1 MKSIHKSRNRFIIL
15 SLVVP
20 VILLLIFVVYPS
32 VDLVA
37 MSFTSWDGVSP
48 ERPFNGIRNYIEMF
62 TKSPDLWL
70 SLRNNFIYLA
80 VHMVMI
86 PIELGIA
93 VMLNSGFKGAKL
105 VKTIAFLPFI
115 INGVG
120 MSYAF
125 SYFFSPVNGAFN
137 QILTGLGLSGW
148 ICKWLSDPAIVNFV
162 LAAVSAWRFSGYHIV
177 LFSTGLTSIPTEMM
191 EAARIDGANAWH
203 QLWRIQLPNIWLV
216 FSFVMFDCIRGT
228 LQCFD
233 IPFIMTNGGPGY
245 ASSTFTLYTIDT
257 AFKYNSFGMA
267 ATMAVAIMA
276 IVILVYVFQNVVLK
290 KCSTRR
296 RRRDEPGQMQTRA
309 VPVREISCERR
320 GGCRGCRP
328 IAGHAVHIGEN
339 TGPARLHLTHPAAR
353 SRCVELGQLCR
364 GAGREAAARG
374 SEKHR
379 RDFGGEY
386 FLQRAAGVRY
396 SLLPAAL

>member
-1 MKSIHKSRNRFIIL
+1 MKSIQKSRNLFITF
-15 SLVVP
+15 SLAVP
-20 VILLLIFVVYPS
+20 VILLALFVVYPS
-32 VDLVA
+32 VDLIA
-37 MSFTSWDGVSP
+37 MSFTSWDGLSP
-48 ERPFNGIRNYIEMF
+48 ERGFIGLRNYVDMF
-62 TKSPDLWL
+62 ANSPDLWL

-86 PIELGIA
+86 PVELAVA
-93 VMLNSGFKGAKL
+93 VMLNTRFRGAGL

-137 QILTGLGLSGW
+137 DILTGLGLEGW
-148 ICKWLSDPAIVNFV
+148 ILNWLSDPKVVNFV
-162 LAAVSAWRFSGYHIV
+162 LASVSAWRFSGYHIV

-191 EAARIDGANAWH
+191 EAARIDGANSWQ
-203 QLWRIQLPNIWLV
+203 QLWHIQLPSIWLV

-267 ATMAVAIMA
+267 ATMAVTIMV
-276 IVILVYVFQNVVLK
+276 IVVLVYLIQNLAFK
-290 KCSTRR
+290 KAFK
-296 RRRDEPGQMQTRA
+296 P
-309 VPVREISCERR
+309 
-320 GGCRGCRP
+320 
-328 IAGHAVHIGEN
+328 
-339 TGPARLHLTHPAAR
+339 
-353 SRCVELGQLCR
+353 
-364 GAGREAAARG
+364 
-374 SEKHR
+374 
-379 RDFGGEY
+379 
-386 FLQRAAGVRY
+386 
-396 SLLPAAL
+396 

>member
-1 MKSIHKSRNRFIIL
+1 MKSIRKSRNRFIVL
-15 SLVVP
+15 SLAIP
-20 VILLLIFVVYPS
+20 VILLLMFVVYPS

-37 MSFTSWDGVSP
+37 MSFTSWDGISP
-48 ERPFNGIRNYIEMF
+48 HRDFVGVGNYVDMF

-86 PIELGIA
+86 PIELSIA
-93 VMLNSGFKGAKL
+93 VMLNTKFKGTGL

-137 QILTGLGLSGW
+137 DILTSLGLSSW
-148 ICKWLSDPAIVNFV
+148 IQSWLSDPKVVNFV
-162 LAAVSAWRFSGYHIV
+162 LASVSAWRFSGYHIV
-177 LFSTGLTSIPTEMM
+177 LFSTGLTSIPTEVM
-191 EAARIDGANAWH
+191 EAARIDGANAWQ
-203 QLWRIQLPNIWLV
+203 QLWRIQLPSIWLV

-267 ATMAVAIMA
+267 STMAVAIMV
-276 IVILVYVFQNVVLK
+276 IVILVYLFQNVVLK
-290 KCSTRR
+290 KVFR
-296 RRRDEPGQMQTRA
+296 Q
-309 VPVREISCERR
+309 
-320 GGCRGCRP
+320 
-328 IAGHAVHIGEN
+328 
-339 TGPARLHLTHPAAR
+339 
-353 SRCVELGQLCR
+353 
-364 GAGREAAARG
+364 
-374 SEKHR
+374 
-379 RDFGGEY
+379 
-386 FLQRAAGVRY
+386 
-396 SLLPAAL
+396 

>member
-1 MKSIHKSRNRFIIL
+1 MKSIRKSRNRFIVL
-15 SLVVP
+15 SLAIP
-20 VILLLIFVVYPS
+20 VILLLMFVVYPS

-37 MSFTSWDGVSP
+37 MSFTSWDGISP
-48 ERPFNGIRNYIEMF
+48 YRDFVGVGNYVDMF

-86 PIELGIA
+86 PIELSIA
-93 VMLNSGFKGAKL
+93 VMLNTKFKGAGL

-137 QILTGLGLSGW
+137 DILTSLGLSSG
-148 ICKWLSDPAIVNFV
+148 IQSWLSDPKVVNFV
-162 LAAVSAWRFSGYHIV
+162 LASVSAWRFSGYHIV
-177 LFSTGLTSIPTEMM
+177 LFSTGLTSIPTEVM
-191 EAARIDGANAWH
+191 EAARIDGANARQ
-203 QLWRIQLPNIWLV
+203 QLWRIQLPSIWLV

-267 ATMAVAIMA
+267 ATMAVAIMV
-276 IVILVYVFQNVVLK
+276 IVILVYLFQNVVLK
-290 KCSTRR
+290 KVFR
-296 RRRDEPGQMQTRA
+296 Q
-309 VPVREISCERR
+309 
-320 GGCRGCRP
+320 
-328 IAGHAVHIGEN
+328 
-339 TGPARLHLTHPAAR
+339 
-353 SRCVELGQLCR
+353 
-364 GAGREAAARG
+364 
-374 SEKHR
+374 
-379 RDFGGEY
+379 
-386 FLQRAAGVRY
+386 
-396 SLLPAAL
+396 

>member
-1 MKSIHKSRNRFIIL
+1 MKSIRKSRNRFIVL
-15 SLVVP
+15 SLAIP
-20 VILLLIFVVYPS
+20 VILLLMFVVYPS

-37 MSFTSWDGVSP
+37 MSFTSWDGISP
-48 ERPFNGIRNYIEMF
+48 YRDFVGVGNYVDMF

-86 PIELGIA
+86 PIELSIA
-93 VMLNSGFKGAKL
+93 VMLNTKFKGAGL

-137 QILTGLGLSGW
+137 DILTSLGLSSW
-148 ICKWLSDPAIVNFV
+148 IQSWLSDPKVVNFV
-162 LAAVSAWRFSGYHIV
+162 LASVSAWRFSGYHIV
-177 LFSTGLTSIPTEMM
+177 LFSTGLTSIPTEVM
-191 EAARIDGANAWH
+191 EAARIDGANAWQ
-203 QLWRIQLPNIWLV
+203 QLWRIQLPSIWLV

-267 ATMAVAIMA
+267 ATMAVAIMV
-276 IVILVYVFQNVVLK
+276 IVILVYLFQNVVLK
-290 KCSTRR
+290 KVFR
-296 RRRDEPGQMQTRA
+296 Q
-309 VPVREISCERR
+309 
-320 GGCRGCRP
+320 
-328 IAGHAVHIGEN
+328 
-339 TGPARLHLTHPAAR
+339 
-353 SRCVELGQLCR
+353 
-364 GAGREAAARG
+364 
-374 SEKHR
+374 
-379 RDFGGEY
+379 
-386 FLQRAAGVRY
+386 
-396 SLLPAAL
+396 

>member
-216 FSFVMFDCIRGT
+216 FSFVMFDCIRGMR
-228 LQCFD
+228 F
-233 IPFIMTNGGPGY
+233 PFPCR
-245 ASSTFTLYTIDT
+245 AS
-257 AFKYNSFGMA
+257 
-267 ATMAVAIMA
+267 
-276 IVILVYVFQNVVLK
+276 VL
-290 KCSTRR
+290 R
-296 RRRDEPGQMQTRA
+296 
-309 VPVREISCERR
+309 
-320 GGCRGCRP
+320 
-328 IAGHAVHIGEN
+328 
-339 TGPARLHLTHPAAR
+339 
-353 SRCVELGQLCR
+353 
-364 GAGREAAARG
+364 
-374 SEKHR
+374 
-379 RDFGGEY
+379 
-386 FLQRAAGVRY
+386 
-396 SLLPAAL
+396 

>member
-1 MKSIHKSRNRFIIL
+1 MKSIRKSRNRFIVL
-15 SLVVP
+15 SLAIP
-20 VILLLIFVVYPS
+20 VILLLMFVVYPS

-37 MSFTSWDGVSP
+37 MSFTSWDGISP
-48 ERPFNGIRNYIEMF
+48 YRDFVGVGNYVDMF

-86 PIELGIA
+86 PIELSIA
-93 VMLNSGFKGAKL
+93 VMLNTKFKGAGL

-137 QILTGLGLSGW
+137 DILTSLGLSSW
-148 ICKWLSDPAIVNFV
+148 IQSWLSDPKVVNFV
-162 LAAVSAWRFSGYHIV
+162 LASVSAWRFSGYHIV
-177 LFSTGLTSIPTEMM
+177 MFSTGLTSIPTEVM
-191 EAARIDGANAWH
+191 EAARIDGANARQ
-203 QLWRIQLPNIWLV
+203 QLWRIQLPSIWLV

-267 ATMAVAIMA
+267 ATMAVAIMV
-276 IVILVYVFQNVVLK
+276 IVILVYLFQNVVLK
-290 KCSTRR
+290 KVFR
-296 RRRDEPGQMQTRA
+296 Q
-309 VPVREISCERR
+309 
-320 GGCRGCRP
+320 
-328 IAGHAVHIGEN
+328 
-339 TGPARLHLTHPAAR
+339 
-353 SRCVELGQLCR
+353 
-364 GAGREAAARG
+364 
-374 SEKHR
+374 
-379 RDFGGEY
+379 
-386 FLQRAAGVRY
+386 
-396 SLLPAAL
+396 

>member
-1 MKSIHKSRNRFIIL
+1 MKSIRKSRNRFIVL
-15 SLVVP
+15 SLAIP
-20 VILLLIFVVYPS
+20 VILLLMFVVYPS

-37 MSFTSWDGVSP
+37 MSFTSWDGISP
-48 ERPFNGIRNYIEMF
+48 HREFVDVGNYVDMF

-86 PIELGIA
+86 PIELSIA
-93 VMLNSGFKGAKL
+93 VMLNTKFKGAGL

-125 SYFFSPVNGAFN
+125 YYFFSPVNGAFN
-137 QILTGLGLSGW
+137 DILTSLGLSSW
-148 ICKWLSDPAIVNFV
+148 IQSWLSDPKVVNFV
-162 LAAVSAWRFSGYHIV
+162 LASVSAWRFSGYHIV
-177 LFSTGLTSIPTEMM
+177 LFSTGLTSIPTEVM
-191 EAARIDGANAWH
+191 EAARIDGANARQ
-203 QLWRIQLPNIWLV
+203 QLWRIQLPSIWLV

-267 ATMAVAIMA
+267 ATMAVAIMV
-276 IVILVYVFQNVVLK
+276 IVILVYLFQNVVLK
-290 KCSTRR
+290 KVFR
-296 RRRDEPGQMQTRA
+296 Q
-309 VPVREISCERR
+309 
-320 GGCRGCRP
+320 
-328 IAGHAVHIGEN
+328 
-339 TGPARLHLTHPAAR
+339 
-353 SRCVELGQLCR
+353 
-364 GAGREAAARG
+364 
-374 SEKHR
+374 
-379 RDFGGEY
+379 
-386 FLQRAAGVRY
+386 
-396 SLLPAAL
+396 

>member
-1 MKSIHKSRNRFIIL
+1 MKSIRKSRNRFIVL
-15 SLVVP
+15 SLAIS
-20 VILLLIFVVYPS
+20 VILLLMFVVYPS

-37 MSFTSWDGVSP
+37 MSFTSWDGISP
-48 ERPFNGIRNYIEMF
+48 YRDFVGVGNYVDMF

-86 PIELGIA
+86 PIELSIA
-93 VMLNSGFKGAKL
+93 VMLNTKFKGAGL

-137 QILTGLGLSGW
+137 DILTSLGLSSW
-148 ICKWLSDPAIVNFV
+148 IQSWLSDPKVVNFV
-162 LAAVSAWRFSGYHIV
+162 LASVSAWRFSGYHIV
-177 LFSTGLTSIPTEMM
+177 LFSTGLTSIPTEVM
-191 EAARIDGANAWH
+191 EAARIDGANARQ
-203 QLWRIQLPNIWLV
+203 QLWRIQLPSIWLV

-267 ATMAVAIMA
+267 ATMAVAIMV
-276 IVILVYVFQNVVLK
+276 IVILVYLFQNVVLK
-290 KCSTRR
+290 KVFR
-296 RRRDEPGQMQTRA
+296 Q
-309 VPVREISCERR
+309 
-320 GGCRGCRP
+320 
-328 IAGHAVHIGEN
+328 
-339 TGPARLHLTHPAAR
+339 
-353 SRCVELGQLCR
+353 
-364 GAGREAAARG
+364 
-374 SEKHR
+374 
-379 RDFGGEY
+379 
-386 FLQRAAGVRY
+386 
-396 SLLPAAL
+396 

>member
-1 MKSIHKSRNRFIIL
+1 MKSIRKSRNRFIVL
-15 SLVVP
+15 SLAIP
-20 VILLLIFVVYPS
+20 VILLLMFVVYPS

-37 MSFTSWDGVSP
+37 MSFTSWDGISP
-48 ERPFNGIRNYIEMF
+48 HRDFVDVGNYVDMF

-70 SLRNNFIYLA
+70 SLRHNFIYLA

-86 PIELGIA
+86 PIELSIA
-93 VMLNSGFKGAKL
+93 VMLNTKFKGAGL

-137 QILTGLGLSGW
+137 DILTSLGLSSW
-148 ICKWLSDPAIVNFV
+148 IQSWLSDPKVVNFV
-162 LAAVSAWRFSGYHIV
+162 LASVSAWRFSGYHIV
-177 LFSTGLTSIPTEMM
+177 LFSTGLTSIPTEVM
-191 EAARIDGANAWH
+191 EAARIDGANARQ
-203 QLWRIQLPNIWLV
+203 QLWRIQLPSIWLV

-267 ATMAVAIMA
+267 ATMAVAIMV
-276 IVILVYVFQNVVLK
+276 IVILVYLFQNVVLK
-290 KCSTRR
+290 KVFR
-296 RRRDEPGQMQTRA
+296 Q
-309 VPVREISCERR
+309 
-320 GGCRGCRP
+320 
-328 IAGHAVHIGEN
+328 
-339 TGPARLHLTHPAAR
+339 
-353 SRCVELGQLCR
+353 
-364 GAGREAAARG
+364 
-374 SEKHR
+374 
-379 RDFGGEY
+379 
-386 FLQRAAGVRY
+386 
-396 SLLPAAL
+396 

>member
-37 MSFTSWDGVSP
+37 MSFTSWDAFSP

-191 EAARIDGANAWH
+191 EQPVSTA
-203 QLWRIQLPNIWLV
+203 P
-216 FSFVMFDCIRGT
+216 MRGT
-228 LQCFD
+228 SS
-233 IPFIMTNGGPGY
+233 G
-245 ASSTFTLYTIDT
+245 ASSCPT
-257 AFKYNSFGMA
+257 SGW
-267 ATMAVAIMA
+267 
-276 IVILVYVFQNVVLK
+276 
-290 KCSTRR
+290 CS
-296 RRRDEPGQMQTRA
+296 A
-309 VPVREISCERR
+309 S
-320 GGCRGCRP
+320 
-328 IAGHAVHIGEN
+328 
-339 TGPARLHLTHPAAR
+339 
-353 SRCVELGQLCR
+353 
-364 GAGREAAARG
+364 
-374 SEKHR
+374 
-379 RDFGGEY
+379 
-386 FLQRAAGVRY
+386 
-396 SLLPAAL
+396 

>member
-1 MKSIHKSRNRFIIL
+1 
-15 SLVVP
+15 
-20 VILLLIFVVYPS
+20 
-32 VDLVA
+32 
-37 MSFTSWDGVSP
+37 
-48 ERPFNGIRNYIEMF
+48 MF

-86 PIELGIA
+86 PIELSIA
-93 VMLNSGFKGAKL
+93 VMLNTKFKGAGL
-105 VKTIAFLPFI
+105 VKTIVFLPFI

-137 QILTGLGLSGW
+137 DILTSLGLSGW
-148 ICKWLSDPAIVNFV
+148 IQNWLSDPNVVNFV
-162 LAAVSAWRFSGYHIV
+162 LASVSAWRFSGYHIV
-177 LFSTGLTSIPTEMM
+177 LFSTGLTSIPTEVM
-191 EAARIDGANAWH
+191 EASRIDGANAWQ
-203 QLWRIQLPNIWLV
+203 QLWRIQLPSIWLV

-267 ATMAVAIMA
+267 ATMAVAIMV

-290 KCSTRR
+290 KVFR
-296 RRRDEPGQMQTRA
+296 Q
-309 VPVREISCERR
+309 
-320 GGCRGCRP
+320 
-328 IAGHAVHIGEN
+328 
-339 TGPARLHLTHPAAR
+339 
-353 SRCVELGQLCR
+353 
-364 GAGREAAARG
+364 
-374 SEKHR
+374 
-379 RDFGGEY
+379 
-386 FLQRAAGVRY
+386 
-396 SLLPAAL
+396 

>member
-137 QILTGLGLSGW
+137 QILTGWGFPAGSASG
-148 ICKWLSDPAIVNFV
+148 
-162 LAAVSAWRFSGYHIV
+162 SA
-177 LFSTGLTSIPTEMM
+177 
-191 EAARIDGANAWH
+191 
-203 QLWRIQLPNIWLV
+203 
-216 FSFVMFDCIRGT
+216 T
-228 LQCFD
+228 LQL
-233 IPFIMTNGGPGY
+233 
-245 ASSTFTLYTIDT
+245 S
-257 AFKYNSFGMA
+257 
-267 ATMAVAIMA
+267 
-276 IVILVYVFQNVVLK
+276 
-290 KCSTRR
+290 
-296 RRRDEPGQMQTRA
+296 
-309 VPVREISCERR
+309 ISCWRR
-320 GGCRGCRP
+320 CPPGGSADTTSCCFP
-328 IAGHAVHIGEN
+328 
-339 TGPARLHLTHPAAR
+339 
-353 SRCVELGQLCR
+353 
-364 GAGREAAARG
+364 
-374 SEKHR
+374 
-379 RDFGGEY
+379 
-386 FLQRAAGVRY
+386 RA
-396 SLLPAAL
+396 

>member
-1 MKSIHKSRNRFIIL
+1 MKSIRKSRNRFIVL
-15 SLVVP
+15 SLAIP
-20 VILLLIFVVYPS
+20 VILLLMFVVYPS

-37 MSFTSWDGVSP
+37 MSFTSWDGISP
-48 ERPFNGIRNYIEMF
+48 YRDFVGVGNYVDMF

-86 PIELGIA
+86 PIELSIA
-93 VMLNSGFKGAKL
+93 VMLNTKFKGAGL

-137 QILTGLGLSGW
+137 DILTSLGLSSW
-148 ICKWLSDPAIVNFV
+148 IQSWLSDPKVVNFV
-162 LAAVSAWRFSGYHIV
+162 LASVSAWRFSGYHIV
-177 LFSTGLTSIPTEMM
+177 LFSTGLTSIPTEVM
-191 EAARIDGANAWH
+191 EAARIDGANARQ
-203 QLWRIQLPNIWLV
+203 QLWRIQLPSIWLV

-267 ATMAVAIMA
+267 ATMAVAIMV
-276 IVILVYVFQNVVLK
+276 IVILVYLFQNVVLK
-290 KCSTRR
+290 KVFR
-296 RRRDEPGQMQTRA
+296 Q
-309 VPVREISCERR
+309 
-320 GGCRGCRP
+320 
-328 IAGHAVHIGEN
+328 
-339 TGPARLHLTHPAAR
+339 
-353 SRCVELGQLCR
+353 
-364 GAGREAAARG
+364 
-374 SEKHR
+374 
-379 RDFGGEY
+379 
-386 FLQRAAGVRY
+386 
-396 SLLPAAL
+396 

>member
-1 MKSIHKSRNRFIIL
+1 MKSIRKSRNRFIVL
-15 SLVVP
+15 SLAIP
-20 VILLLIFVVYPS
+20 VILLLMFVVYPS

-37 MSFTSWDGVSP
+37 MSFTSWDGISP
-48 ERPFNGIRNYIEMF
+48 HRDFVGVGNYVDMF

-86 PIELGIA
+86 PIELSIA
-93 VMLNSGFKGAKL
+93 VMLNTKFKGAGL

-137 QILTGLGLSGW
+137 DILTSLGLSSW
-148 ICKWLSDPAIVNFV
+148 IQSWLSDPKVVNFV
-162 LAAVSAWRFSGYHIV
+162 LASVSAWRFSGYHIV
-177 LFSTGLTSIPTEMM
+177 LFSTGLTSIPTEVM
-191 EAARIDGANAWH
+191 EAARIDGANAWQ
-203 QLWRIQLPNIWLV
+203 QLWRIQLPSIWLV

-267 ATMAVAIMA
+267 STMAVAIMV
-276 IVILVYVFQNVVLK
+276 IVILVYLFQNVVLK
-290 KCSTRR
+290 KVFR
-296 RRRDEPGQMQTRA
+296 Q
-309 VPVREISCERR
+309 
-320 GGCRGCRP
+320 
-328 IAGHAVHIGEN
+328 
-339 TGPARLHLTHPAAR
+339 
-353 SRCVELGQLCR
+353 
-364 GAGREAAARG
+364 
-374 SEKHR
+374 
-379 RDFGGEY
+379 
-386 FLQRAAGVRY
+386 
-396 SLLPAAL
+396 

>member
-1 MKSIHKSRNRFIIL
+1 MKSIRKSRNRFIVL
-15 SLVVP
+15 SLAIP
-20 VILLLIFVVYPS
+20 VILLLMFVVYPS

-37 MSFTSWDGVSP
+37 MSFTSWDGISP
-48 ERPFNGIRNYIEMF
+48 HREFVDVGNYVDMF

-86 PIELGIA
+86 PIELSIA
-93 VMLNSGFKGAKL
+93 VMLNTKFKGAGL

-137 QILTGLGLSGW
+137 DILTSLGLSSW
-148 ICKWLSDPAIVNFV
+148 IQSWLSDPKVVNFV
-162 LAAVSAWRFSGYHIV
+162 LASVSAWRFSGYHIV
-177 LFSTGLTSIPTEMM
+177 LFSTGLTSIPTEVM
-191 EAARIDGANAWH
+191 EAARIDGANARQ
-203 QLWRIQLPNIWLV
+203 QLWRIQLPSIWLV

-267 ATMAVAIMA
+267 ATMAVAIMV
-276 IVILVYVFQNVVLK
+276 IVILVYLFQNVVLK
-290 KCSTRR
+290 KVFR
-296 RRRDEPGQMQTRA
+296 Q
-309 VPVREISCERR
+309 
-320 GGCRGCRP
+320 
-328 IAGHAVHIGEN
+328 
-339 TGPARLHLTHPAAR
+339 
-353 SRCVELGQLCR
+353 
-364 GAGREAAARG
+364 
-374 SEKHR
+374 
-379 RDFGGEY
+379 
-386 FLQRAAGVRY
+386 
-396 SLLPAAL
+396 

>member
-1 MKSIHKSRNRFIIL
+1 MKSIRKSRNRFILL
-15 SLVVP
+15 SLTIP
-20 VILLLIFVVYPS
+20 VILLMMFVVYPS
-32 VDLVA
+32 LDLIA
-37 MSFTSWDGVSP
+37 MSFTSWDGISP
-48 ERPFNGIRNYIEMF
+48 HRTFIGVGNYIDMF

-86 PIELGIA
+86 PIELSIA
-93 VMLNSGFKGAKL
+93 VMLNTKFKGAGL

-137 QILTGLGLSGW
+137 DILTSLGLSGW
-148 ICKWLSDPAIVNFV
+148 IQNWLSDPKVVNFV
-162 LAAVSAWRFSGYHIV
+162 LASVSAWRFSGYHIV
-177 LFSTGLTSIPTEMM
+177 LFSTGLTSIPTEVM
-191 EAARIDGANAWH
+191 EAARIDGANAWQ
-203 QLWRIQLPNIWLV
+203 QLWRIQLPSIWLV

-267 ATMAVAIMA
+267 ATMAVAIMV
-276 IVILVYVFQNVVLK
+276 IVILVYLFQNVVLK
-290 KCSTRR
+290 KVFR
-296 RRRDEPGQMQTRA
+296 Q
-309 VPVREISCERR
+309 
-320 GGCRGCRP
+320 
-328 IAGHAVHIGEN
+328 
-339 TGPARLHLTHPAAR
+339 
-353 SRCVELGQLCR
+353 
-364 GAGREAAARG
+364 
-374 SEKHR
+374 
-379 RDFGGEY
+379 
-386 FLQRAAGVRY
+386 
-396 SLLPAAL
+396 

>member
-1 MKSIHKSRNRFIIL
+1 MKSIRKSRNRFIVL
-15 SLVVP
+15 SLAIP
-20 VILLLIFVVYPS
+20 VILLLMFVVYPS

-37 MSFTSWDGVSP
+37 MSFTSWDGISP
-48 ERPFNGIRNYIEMF
+48 HRDFVGVGNYVDMF

-86 PIELGIA
+86 PIELSIA
-93 VMLNSGFKGAKL
+93 VMMNTKFKGAGL

-137 QILTGLGLSGW
+137 DILTSLGLSSW
-148 ICKWLSDPAIVNFV
+148 IQSWLSDPKVVNFV
-162 LAAVSAWRFSGYHIV
+162 LASVSAWRFSGYHIV
-177 LFSTGLTSIPTEMM
+177 LFSTGLTSIPTEVM
-191 EAARIDGANAWH
+191 EAARIDGANAWQ
-203 QLWRIQLPNIWLV
+203 QLWRIQLPSIWLV

-267 ATMAVAIMA
+267 ATMAVAIMV
-276 IVILVYVFQNVVLK
+276 IVILVYLFQNVVLK
-290 KCSTRR
+290 KVFR
-296 RRRDEPGQMQTRA
+296 Q
-309 VPVREISCERR
+309 
-320 GGCRGCRP
+320 
-328 IAGHAVHIGEN
+328 
-339 TGPARLHLTHPAAR
+339 
-353 SRCVELGQLCR
+353 
-364 GAGREAAARG
+364 
-374 SEKHR
+374 
-379 RDFGGEY
+379 
-386 FLQRAAGVRY
+386 
-396 SLLPAAL
+396 

>member
-1 MKSIHKSRNRFIIL
+1 MKSIRKSRNRFIVL
-15 SLVVP
+15 SLAIP
-20 VILLLIFVVYPS
+20 VILLLMFVVYPS

-37 MSFTSWDGVSP
+37 MSFTSWDGISPHRDFVSV
-48 ERPFNGIRNYIEMF
+48 GNYVDMF

-86 PIELGIA
+86 PIELSIA
-93 VMLNSGFKGAKL
+93 VMLNTKFKGAGL

-137 QILTGLGLSGW
+137 DILTSLGLSSW
-148 ICKWLSDPAIVNFV
+148 IQSWLSDPKVVNFV
-162 LAAVSAWRFSGYHIV
+162 LASVSAWRFSGYHIV
-177 LFSTGLTSIPTEMM
+177 LFSTGLTSIPTEVM
-191 EAARIDGANAWH
+191 EAARIDGANAWQ
-203 QLWRIQLPNIWLV
+203 QLWRIQLPSIWLV

-267 ATMAVAIMA
+267 ATMAVAIMV
-276 IVILVYVFQNVVLK
+276 IVILVYLFQNVVLK
-290 KCSTRR
+290 KVFR
-296 RRRDEPGQMQTRA
+296 Q
-309 VPVREISCERR
+309 
-320 GGCRGCRP
+320 
-328 IAGHAVHIGEN
+328 
-339 TGPARLHLTHPAAR
+339 
-353 SRCVELGQLCR
+353 
-364 GAGREAAARG
+364 
-374 SEKHR
+374 
-379 RDFGGEY
+379 
-386 FLQRAAGVRY
+386 
-396 SLLPAAL
+396 

>member
-1 MKSIHKSRNRFIIL
+1 MKSIRKSRNRFIVL
-15 SLVVP
+15 SLAIP
-20 VILLLIFVVYPS
+20 VILLLMFVVYPS

-37 MSFTSWDGVSP
+37 MSFTSWDGISP
-48 ERPFNGIRNYIEMF
+48 HRDFVDVGNYVDMF

-86 PIELGIA
+86 PIELSIA
-93 VMLNSGFKGAKL
+93 VMLNTKFKGAGL

-120 MSYAF
+120 MSYAC

-137 QILTGLGLSGW
+137 DILTSLGLSSW
-148 ICKWLSDPAIVNFV
+148 IQSWLSDPKVVNFV
-162 LAAVSAWRFSGYHIV
+162 LASVSAWRFSGYHIV
-177 LFSTGLTSIPTEMM
+177 LFSTGLTSIPTEVM
-191 EAARIDGANAWH
+191 EAARIDGANARQ
-203 QLWRIQLPNIWLV
+203 QLWRIQLPSIWLV

-267 ATMAVAIMA
+267 ATMAVAIMV
-276 IVILVYVFQNVVLK
+276 IVILVYLFQNVVLK
-290 KCSTRR
+290 KVFR
-296 RRRDEPGQMQTRA
+296 Q
-309 VPVREISCERR
+309 
-320 GGCRGCRP
+320 
-328 IAGHAVHIGEN
+328 
-339 TGPARLHLTHPAAR
+339 
-353 SRCVELGQLCR
+353 
-364 GAGREAAARG
+364 
-374 SEKHR
+374 
-379 RDFGGEY
+379 
-386 FLQRAAGVRY
+386 
-396 SLLPAAL
+396 

>member
-1 MKSIHKSRNRFIIL
+1 MKSIRKSRNRFIL
-15 SLVVP
+15 VSLTIP
-20 VILLLIFVVYPS
+20 VILLAMFVVYPS
-32 VDLVA
+32 LDLIA
-37 MSFTSWDGVSP
+37 MSFTSWDGISP
-48 ERPFNGIRNYIEMF
+48 HRTFVGVGNYVDMF

-86 PIELGIA
+86 PIELSIA
-93 VMLNSGFKGAKL
+93 VMLNTKFKGTGL

-137 QILTGLGLSGW
+137 DILTSLGLSGW
-148 ICKWLSDPAIVNFV
+148 IQNWLSDPNVVNFV
-162 LAAVSAWRFSGYHIV
+162 LASVSAWRFSGYHIV
-177 LFSTGLTSIPTEMM
+177 LFSTGLTSIPTEVM
-191 EAARIDGANAWH
+191 EASRIDGANAWQ
-203 QLWRIQLPNIWLV
+203 QLWRIQLPSIWLV

-267 ATMAVAIMA
+267 ATMAVAIMV
-276 IVILVYVFQNVVLK
+276 IVILVYLFQNVVLK
-290 KCSTRR
+290 KVFR
-296 RRRDEPGQMQTRA
+296 Q
-309 VPVREISCERR
+309 
-320 GGCRGCRP
+320 
-328 IAGHAVHIGEN
+328 
-339 TGPARLHLTHPAAR
+339 
-353 SRCVELGQLCR
+353 
-364 GAGREAAARG
+364 
-374 SEKHR
+374 
-379 RDFGGEY
+379 
-386 FLQRAAGVRY
+386 
-396 SLLPAAL
+396 